1 MRPSS
6 PRRPRSGSD
15 SAAPE
20 CWFPADGSHGGCGAA
35 KRLRGFGGRRHVRL
49 SGGGQAGERCPGR
62 GRGPQ
67 PARGRG
73 GAAAELAFPLAGLH
87 SGLAPGEGEGGLAV
101 LVTPA
106 RRLGWLLP
114 LIPRG
119 SCGVEPR
126 CREAVAIPSLRGE
139 AWAAQRQATSLKR
152 SFLRLDCA
160 LAARMWHLG

>member
-1 MRPSS
+1 MFGCLVAGRLVSAARAAGGALNPLGAGVELPRSS
-6 PRRPRSGSD
+6 PFPSPGS
-15 SAAPE
+15 P
-20 CWFPADGSHGGCGAA
+20 FPSPGS
-35 KRLRGFGGRRHVRL
+35 
-49 SGGGQAGERCPGR
+49 
-62 GRGPQ
+62 
-67 PARGRG
+67 ARGWPQARRG
-73 GAAAELAFPLAGLH
+73 
-87 SGLAPGEGEGGLAV
+87 GGLAV

-139 AWAAQRQATSLKR
+139 AWAAQRQVASLKR